1 MAVGFTVLQDRKMEN
16 KDIYQLLVK
25 HDERLKNIY
34 SSLGRIE
41 KHLDK
46 LNGKVEKHDTTI
58 AKMQVWGSIA
68 LVTLPIVINAIMR
81 LM

>member
-1 MAVGFTVLQDRKMEN
+1 MEN

-34 SSLGRIE
+34 SALGRVE

-46 LNGKVEKHDTTI
+46 LNGKVENHERSI
-58 AKMQVWGSIA
+58 AKMQVLGTIGVLSFP
-68 LVTLPIVINAIMR
+68 VIVNIIMR
-81 LM
+81 II

>member
-1 MAVGFTVLQDRKMEN
+1 MNNQ
-16 KDIYQLLVK
+16 DIYQLLVK

-46 LNGKVEKHDTTI
+46 LNGKVADHDTAITKLQTVGAVAVI
-58 AKMQVWGSIA
+58 SI
-68 LVTLPIVINAIMR
+68 PIIVNVIMR
-81 LM
+81 RV

>member
-1 MAVGFTVLQDRKMEN
+1 MEN

-34 SSLGRIE
+34 SALGRVE

-46 LNGKVEKHDTTI
+46 LNGKVETK
-58 AKMQVWGSIA
+58 
-68 LVTLPIVINAIMR
+68 R
-81 LM
+81 R